1 LDERTGMH
9 YLGPQAMYAPSLIAF
24 ESMPATAAGQANV
37 RTKGAAGVTNLD
49 PRGS

>member
-1 LDERTGMH
+1 
-9 YLGPQAMYAPSLIAF
+9 MYASSAIAF
-24 ESMPATAAGQANV
+24 LPMPATAAGQANV